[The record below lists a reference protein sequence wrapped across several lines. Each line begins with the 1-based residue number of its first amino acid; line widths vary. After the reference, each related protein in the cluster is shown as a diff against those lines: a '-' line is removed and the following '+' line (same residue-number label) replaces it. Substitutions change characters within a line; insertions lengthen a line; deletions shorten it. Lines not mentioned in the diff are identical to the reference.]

1 MADKSSRSL
10 IIYGDGCVKHISS
23 SHVHLHHLVSR
34 GCSGFLSLAQSPNAV
49 FVMDFKFKHLWS
61 CTMSFAGRLWKED
74 CLCFRTM
81 KGGSF
86 VTSECSKESSVS
98 TMSDRFMGLK
108 AAIVS
113 TNSNVKSFGR
123 YLGFTVLE
131 FDNLTKDKPSFDEP
145 LACELL
151 KLLGFHGGETLETS
165 EFDLV
170 FVHLGCSEKVNVV
183 KEEGV
188 GNEVEYINSLVGG
201 ILQIAQ
207 PGSEIASRLHLSV
220 VMSYGASVDD
230 EDSSLL
236 QLNSL
241 KENSNLSLLFPRQSY
256 TMKGANLLNNIRH
269 HSPML
274 ITQWQE
280 AVTRKDMAEK
290 FSFQD
295 IKEKGGNLAIPA
307 DRFLQEIAFKLWK
320 APKYG
325 A

>member
-1 MADKSSRSL
+1 MADKASKSL
-10 IIYGDGCVKHISS
+10 IIYGDGCVKQISS
-23 SHVHLHHLVSR
+23 SHIHLHHLVSR
-34 GCSGFLSLAQSPNAV
+34 GCSGFLSLAQSPNAE
-49 FVMDFKFKHLWS
+49 S
-61 CTMSFAGRLWKED
+61 ED
-74 CLCFRTM
+74 ERVVRELAQLLDAFD
-81 KGGSF
+81 
-86 VTSECSKESSVS
+86 S
-98 TMSDRFMGLK
+98 TLSNCRFMGLK

-131 FDNLTKDKPSFDEP
+131 FDDLTKDKPSFDEP
-145 LACELL
+145 LSCELL

-170 FVHLGCSEKVNVV
+170 FLHLGCKC
-183 KEEGV
+183 
-188 GNEVEYINSLVGG
+188 INSLVGG

-207 PGSEIASRLHLSV
+207 PGSEIGSRLHLSV
-220 VMSYGASVDD
+220 VMSCGASVDD

-256 TMKGANLLNNIRH
+256 THHEGSCRH

-280 AVTRKDMAEK
+280 AVTRKDMAEI

-295 IKEKGGNLAIPA
+295 IKEKGGNLVIPA
-307 DRFLQEIAFKLWK
+307 DRFLHEVAFKLWK

>member
-1 MADKSSRSL
+1 MADKASRSL
-10 IIYGDGCVKHISS
+10 ILYGDGLVKQISS
-23 SHVHLHHLVSR
+23 SHIHLHDLVSR
-34 GCSGFLSLAQSPNAV
+34 GCSGFLSLTQSPNAESEDERV
-49 FVMDFKFKHLWS
+49 VRELAQLLDAYDAYIVK
-61 CTMSFAGRLWKED
+61 KE
-74 CLCFRTM
+74 
-81 KGGSF
+81 GSSA
-86 VTSECSKESSVS
+86 TPESSKESLLSS
-98 TMSDRFMGLK
+98 ISDRFMGLR

-113 TNSNVKSFGR
+113 TDSNVKSFGR

-131 FDNLTKDKPSFDEP
+131 FDDLTKDKSSFDEP
-145 LACELL
+145 PASELL
-151 KLLGFHGGETLETS
+151 KLLGFQGGKTLETS

-170 FVHLGCSEKVNVV
+170 
-183 KEEGV
+183 GV
-188 GNEVEYINSLVGG
+188 GNEVDLINSLVGG

-207 PGSEIASRLHLSV
+207 PGSEISSRLHLSV

-236 QLNSL
+236 QLNTQ
-241 KENSNLSLLFPRQSY
+241 KKNSNLSLFYPRQSY
-256 TMKGANLLNNIRH
+256 TMKGANLINNIRH
-269 HSPML
+269 HCPML

-280 AVTRKDMAEK
+280 AVTRKDMAER

-307 DRFLQEIAFKLWK
+307 DRFLHEVAFKLWK

>member
-1 MADKSSRSL
+1 MQVSSFH
-10 IIYGDGCVKHISS
+10 DGFQTPVVLY
-23 SHVHLHHLVSR
+23 HVVCRKIVERRLLMFRYRESEDERVVR
-34 GCSGFLSLAQSPNAV
+34 ELAQLLDAYK
-49 FVMDFKFKHLWS
+49 MK
-61 CTMSFAGRLWKED
+61 
-74 CLCFRTM
+74 
-81 KGGSF
+81 KGGSCA
-86 VTSECSKESSVS
+86 TSDCSKESSVS

-131 FDNLTKDKPSFDEP
+131 FDDLTKDKPFFDEP
-145 LACELL
+145 LSCELL

-170 FVHLGCSEKVNVV
+170 FVHLGCSEKMNIF

-188 GNEVEYINSLVGG
+188 GNEVECINSLVGG

-207 PGSEIASRLHLSV
+207 PGSEIGSRLHLSV

-230 EDSSLL
+230 DDNSLS

-241 KENSNLSLLFPRQSY
+241 KENSNLSLLYPRQSY
-256 TMKGANLLNNIRH
+256 TMKGVNLLNNIRH

-280 AVTRKDMAEK
+280 AVTRKDMAER

-307 DRFLQEIAFKLWK
+307 DRFLHEVAFKLWK

>member
-1 MADKSSRSL
+1 MADKASRSL
-10 IIYGDGCVKHISS
+10 IIYGDGCVKQISS
-23 SHVHLHHLVSR
+23 SHTHSSSSSQSEDERVVR
-34 GCSGFLSLAQSPNAV
+34 ELAQLLDA
-49 FVMDFKFKHLWS
+49 FDAYKMK
-61 CTMSFAGRLWKED
+61 
-74 CLCFRTM
+74 
-81 KGGSF
+81 KGGSCA
-86 VTSECSKESSVS
+86 TSECSKESLVS

-151 KLLGFHGGETLETS
+151 KLLGFHGGETLDTS

-188 GNEVEYINSLVGG
+188 GNEVECINSLVGG
-201 ILQIAQ
+201 ILQIAL
-207 PGSEIASRLHLSV
+207 PGSEIGSHLQIVILSI
-220 VMSYGASVDD
+220 
-230 EDSSLL
+230 
-236 QLNSL
+236 
-241 KENSNLSLLFPRQSY
+241 ENSCRNHEKKCMVNFFLFQLFLSDGSFY
-256 TMKGANLLNNIRH
+256 H
-269 HSPML
+269 
-274 ITQWQE
+274 
-280 AVTRKDMAEK
+280 AER
-290 FSFQD
+290 
-295 IKEKGGNLAIPA
+295 GNLAIPA
-307 DRFLQEIAFKLWK
+307 DRFLHEVAFKLWK

>member
-1 MADKSSRSL
+1 MADKASRSL
-10 IIYGDGCVKHISS
+10 IIYGDGLVKQISS
-23 SHVHLHHLVSR
+23 SHIHLHDLVYR
-34 GCSGFLSLAQSPNAV
+34 GCSGFLSLTQSPNAE
-49 FVMDFKFKHLWS
+49 
-61 CTMSFAGRLWKED
+61 TED
-74 CLCFRTM
+74 ERVVRELAQLLDAYDAYM
-81 KGGSF
+81 KKGGSCT
-86 VTSECSKESSVS
+86 TSECSEGSSMS
-98 TMSDRFMGLK
+98 SISDRFMGLR

-131 FDNLTKDKPSFDEP
+131 FDDLTKDKSSFDEP
-145 LACELL
+145 PASELL
-151 KLLGFHGGETLETS
+151 KLLGFQGGKTSETS

-170 FVHLGCSEKVNVV
+170 FVHVGCGEKVNLL

-188 GNEVEYINSLVGG
+188 GNEVDLINSLIGG
-201 ILQIAQ
+201 ILQTAQ
-207 PGSEIASRLHLSV
+207 PGSEISSRLHLSV

-236 QLNSL
+236 QSNSQ
-241 KENSNLSLLFPRQSY
+241 KKNSNLSLLYPRQSY
-256 TMKGANLLNNIRH
+256 TMKGANLINNIRH
-269 HSPML
+269 HCPML

-280 AVTRKDMAEK
+280 AVTRKDMAER

-307 DRFLQEIAFKLWK
+307 DRFLHEVAFKLWK

>member
-1 MADKSSRSL
+1 MANKASKSL
-10 IIYGDGCVKHISS
+10 IIYGDGCVKQISS

-34 GCSGFLSLAQSPNAV
+34 GCSGFLSLAQSPNAE
-49 FVMDFKFKHLWS
+49 S
-61 CTMSFAGRLWKED
+61 ED
-74 CLCFRTM
+74 ERVVRELAQLLDAFDAYKM
-81 KGGSF
+81 KVIFSNCA
-86 VTSECSKESSVS
+86 TSECSKESSVS

-131 FDNLTKDKPSFDEP
+131 FDDLTKDKPSFDEP
-145 LACELL
+145 LSCELL

-170 FVHLGCSEKVNVV
+170 FVHLGCSEKVNIF

-188 GNEVEYINSLVGG
+188 GNEVECINSLVSG

-207 PGSEIASRLHLSV
+207 PGSEIGSRLHLSV

-230 EDSSLL
+230 DDNSLS

-241 KENSNLSLLFPRQSY
+241 KENSNLSLLYPRQSY

-280 AVTRKDMAEK
+280 AVTRKDMAER

-307 DRFLQEIAFKLWK
+307 DRFLQEVAFKLWK

>member
-1 MADKSSRSL
+1 MADKASRSL
-10 IIYGDGCVKHISS
+10 IIYGDGCVKQISS
-23 SHVHLHHLVSR
+23 SHIHLHHLVSR
-34 GCSGFLSLAQSPNAV
+34 GCSGFLSLTQSPNAE
-49 FVMDFKFKHLWS
+49 S
-61 CTMSFAGRLWKED
+61 ED
-74 CLCFRTM
+74 ERVVRELAQLLDASDAYM
-81 KGGSF
+81 LLKGGSS

-108 AAIVS
+108 AAILS

-131 FDNLTKDKPSFDEP
+131 FDDLTKDKPSFDEP

-170 FVHLGCSEKVNVV
+170 FVHLECSEKVNVV

-188 GNEVEYINSLVGG
+188 GNEVECINSLVGG

-207 PGSEIASRLHLSV
+207 PGSEIGSHLHLSV

-230 EDSSLL
+230 EDTSLL

-256 TMKGANLLNNIRH
+256 TMKGANILNNIRH

-280 AVTRKDMAEK
+280 AVTRKDMAER

-307 DRFLQEIAFKLWK
+307 DRFLHEVAFKLWK